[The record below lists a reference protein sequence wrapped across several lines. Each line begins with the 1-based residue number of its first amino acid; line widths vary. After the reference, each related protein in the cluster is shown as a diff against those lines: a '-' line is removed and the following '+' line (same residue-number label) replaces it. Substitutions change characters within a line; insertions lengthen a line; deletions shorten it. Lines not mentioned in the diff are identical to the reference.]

1 MYIRN
6 GIAYAGE
13 EKAPL
18 KVCGIRAME
27 DYRLWVR
34 FNTGEAKVFD
44 FSTQLAAPAF
54 APLRD
59 KAIFDS
65 VYIDY
70 GIPVWD
76 DGNIDIAPE
85 YLYAHGVAAEKT
97 ANSNDSWG
105 TITETY
111 PDETDL
117 KMIREI
123 HDDPDCHVFEE

>member
-1 MYIRN
+1 MNRS
-6 GIAYAGE
+6 
-13 EKAPL
+13 PSL
-18 KVCGIRAME
+18 
-27 DYRLWVR
+27 D
-34 FNTGEAKVFD
+34 TGEAKVFD

-85 YLYAHGVAAEKT
+85 GYFAPHCSMPGTVHPRESQPKPGQAVAA
-97 ANSNDSWG
+97 
-105 TITETY
+105 
-111 PDETDL
+111 
-117 KMIREI
+117 
-123 HDDPDCHVFEE
+123 